1 MPWWGWSL
9 LGLVL
14 LGGEV
19 LTPGGFFL
27 LFFGIGALVLGLAG
41 LLGLN
46 GPVWLQ
52 WLLFSV
58 LSVVSLV
65 LIRPRVMG
73 RLQTGDPNRRDELV
87 GEIVH
92 VETPIAPGQQ
102 GRGELRGSTWTVEN
116 VGDIAL
122 VPGDRCAVQRV
133 TGLVLSIRKEA

>member
-41 LLGLN
+41 LLGLS

-58 LSVVSLV
+58 LSIVSLV
-65 LIRPRVMG
+65 LIRPRLMG
-73 RLQTGDPNRRDELV
+73 RLQAAESEPRDELV

-92 VETPIAPGQQ
+92 VETAIEPGQQ
-102 GRGELRGSTWTVEN
+102 GRGELRGSSWTVEN
-116 VGDIAL
+116 AGTVAL
-122 VPGDRCAVQRV
+122 VPGDRCAVRRV
-133 TGLVLSIRKEA
+133 AGLVLSIGKEA